1 MHLTFHRLSKS
12 FGNRPVLDAV
22 TVDFGELRTLAFIGP
37 SGGGKST
44 LLRIIAGLETPDEGE
59 AVIDGVP
66 FDFSDPLALRER
78 RRHLGVVFQAYNL
91 FPHLTALEN
100 LLLPLEKVHGLSPAE
115 ARKLALATLDR
126 FRLVDHA
133 GHRPAEL
140 SGGQKQRVAIAR
152 AIAIK
157 PRLLLFDEPT
167 SALDPEMTAEV
178 LDVIE
183 ELKAEGHDFIL
194 VTHEMGFARHVAD
207 HVAFLAEGR
216 IVEHAAGDSLFGAP
230 KTEICQNF
238 LRRVL
243 RHEASL
249 SKP

>member
-1 MHLTFHRLSKS
+1 MHLTLRNLSKS
-12 FGNRPVLDAV
+12 FGTRTVLDSMSA
-22 TVDFGELRTLAFIGP
+22 DFGELRTLALIGP

-44 LLRIIAGLETPDEGE
+44 LLRIIAGLEQPDRGE
-59 AVIDGVP
+59 AGINGAPID
-66 FDFSDPLALRER
+66 FENDAALRDH

-100 LLLPLEKVHGLSPAE
+100 LLLPLEKVHGLPASE
-115 ARKLALATLDR
+115 ARDLALATLER
-126 FRLVDHA
+126 FRLADHA

-178 LDVIE
+178 LDIIE
-183 ELKAEGHDFIL
+183 ELKAEGRDFIL

-207 HVAFLAEGR
+207 RIAFLAGGR
-216 IVEHAAGDSLFGAP
+216 IVEHDTADKLFSSPASPECAA
-230 KTEICQNF
+230 F

-243 RHEASL
+243 
-249 SKP
+249 KY

>member
-1 MHLTFHRLSKS
+1 MHLTLRNLSKS
-12 FGNRPVLDAV
+12 FGTRTVLDSIS
-22 TVDFGELRTLAFIGP
+22 VDFGELRTLALIGP

-44 LLRIIAGLETPDEGE
+44 LLRIIAGLEQPDHGE
-59 AVIDGVP
+59 AGINGLP
-66 FDFSDPLALRER
+66 IDFSNASALREHR
-78 RRHLGVVFQAYNL
+78 RQIGVVFQAYNL

-100 LLLPLEKVHGLSPAE
+100 LLLPLEKVHGLAAAE
-115 ARKLALATLDR
+115 ARELALATLDR
-126 FRLVDHA
+126 FRLADHA

-140 SGGQKQRVAIAR
+140 SGGEQQRVAIAR

-183 ELKAEGHDFIL
+183 ELKAEGRDFIL

-207 HVAFLAEGR
+207 RVAFLAEGR
-216 IVEHAAGDSLFGAP
+216 VVEQGTAEELFSRPASPECAA
-230 KTEICQNF
+230 F

-243 RHEASL
+243 
-249 SKP
+249 KY